1 MASRAQSG
9 SSGVKDFFDVAAEGL
24 YEPFQASVATDDPRG
39 AAHRGPG
46 ERADDCGFR
55 GSVACAAAGISYR
68 QLDYWA
74 RTGLVTPSVRG
85 ASGSGSTRLYSFRDI
100 LALQVVKRL
109 LDSGV
114 SLANIRIAVATLTT
128 LGCAADLSGLTLIS
142 DGIGVYLCASP
153 TEVIDLLRGGQGV
166 FGIAVGQV
174 WDEVQATLA
183 PFPQERCEPVP
194 SAPQRPVLR
203 VVS

>member
-1 MASRAQSG
+1 MASRPEPG
-9 SSGVKDFFDVAAEGL
+9 SSDQREFFDVAAEGL
-24 YEPFQASVATDDPRG
+24 YEPGPAPRECPSSGPSAPQAPDS
-39 AAHRGPG
+39 
-46 ERADDCGFR
+46 GFR
-55 GSVACAAAGISYR
+55 GPVACAAAGISYR

-85 ASGSGSTRLYSFRDI
+85 ASGSGSARLYSFRDI

-114 SLANIRIAVATLTT
+114 SLANIRIAVATLAT
-128 LGCAADLSGLTLIS
+128 LGCAEDLSGLTLIS
-142 DGIGVYLCASP
+142 DGIGVYLCTSP

-174 WDEVQATLA
+174 WDEVQANLA
-183 PFPQERCEPVP
+183 PFPQERCEPVSQVVP
-194 SAPQRPVLR
+194 RPRLR
-203 VVS
+203 IVS